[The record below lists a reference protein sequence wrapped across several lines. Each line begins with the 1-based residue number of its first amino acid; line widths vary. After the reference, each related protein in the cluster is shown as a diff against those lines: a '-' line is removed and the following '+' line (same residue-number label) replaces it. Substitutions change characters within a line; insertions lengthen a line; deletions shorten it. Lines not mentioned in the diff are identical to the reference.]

1 MGAGA
6 GWAAIGQEAVPSS
19 RVGDF
24 IVPSLSVVGGMH
36 EYSLVRS
43 LLDRVDASAR
53 EHRATSVAALRVRI
67 GEVAGVERELF
78 ASAFELAR
86 AGTCCAAAELEIVA
100 GAARWECTSCRVEA
114 PRGGVLRCPACG
126 APVRLAEG
134 DEIVLERIEMEVP
147 EHV

>member
-1 MGAGA
+1 
-6 GWAAIGQEAVPSS
+6 
-19 RVGDF
+19 
-24 IVPSLSVVGGMH
+24 MH

-53 EHRATSVAALRVRI
+53 EHRATAVAALRVRI
-67 GEVAGVERELF
+67 GEVAGIEMELF

-100 GAARWECTSCRVEA
+100 GTARWECTSCRVEA

-126 APVRLAEG
+126 APVRLAAG
-134 DEIVLERIEMEVP
+134 DEIILERIEMEVP

>member
-1 MGAGA
+1 
-6 GWAAIGQEAVPSS
+6 
-19 RVGDF
+19 
-24 IVPSLSVVGGMH
+24 MH

-43 LLDRVDASAR
+43 LLDRVDLSVR
-53 EHRATSVAALRVRI
+53 EHGATSVAALRVRI
-67 GEVAGVERELF
+67 GEVAGVEMELF

-86 AGTCCAAAELEIVA
+86 SGTSCAAAELEIVP
-100 GAARWECTSCRVEA
+100 GAARWECTSCGVEA

-126 APVRLAEG
+126 APVRLAAG